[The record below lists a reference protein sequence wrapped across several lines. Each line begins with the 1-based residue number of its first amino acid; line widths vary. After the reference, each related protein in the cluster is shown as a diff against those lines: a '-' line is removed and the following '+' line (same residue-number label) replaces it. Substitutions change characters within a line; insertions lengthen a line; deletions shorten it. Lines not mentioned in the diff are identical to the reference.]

1 MRIRIGL
8 LVVAMLAGVAG
19 LAGAQELAGTFDQ
32 LRVLIAPGSK
42 ITVIDASGQTVKGKV
57 VTLSAT
63 ALRLSVAGATRELA
77 ERDVDQIR
85 ERRADSLA
93 NGAKIGFYVGASLG
107 GLAAL
112 ALLSSDEDE
121 AWGYALVGAAVY
133 AGLGTGIGVGIDA
146 MIESDRPIYARRQ
159 SGGATAFR
167 LAPILGHER
176 RGVQMAIRF

>member
-42 ITVIDASGQTVKGKV
+42 ITIIDASGQTVKGKV

-85 ERRADSLA
+85 ERRA
-93 NGAKIGFYVGASLG
+93 ASPR
-107 GLAAL
+107 
-112 ALLSSDEDE
+112 SRS
-121 AWGYALVGAAVY
+121 
-133 AGLGTGIGVGIDA
+133 
-146 MIESDRPIYARRQ
+146 
-159 SGGATAFR
+159 
-167 LAPILGHER
+167 
-176 RGVQMAIRF
+176 